1 MKKNSPSKRLLSLL
15 LCLALFLS
23 LGVSSFAEARMDSA
37 PAVEERGTFKPAELR
52 EDDSPDGAASRTEE
66 PEAAPQPDEPKADYA
81 VFVYIVAWRASIR
94 LPRLRSIAIWSPGGI
109 R

>member
-23 LGVSSFAEARMDSA
+23 LGVSSFAEARMESA

-52 EDDSPDGAASRTEE
+52 TGLPPGRKSRRPRRSQMNRRQTMRCS
-66 PEAAPQPDEPKADYA
+66 
-81 VFVYIVAWRASIR
+81 YISSTI
-94 LPRLRSIAIWSPGGI
+94 LPAHIPSTAR
-109 R
+109 